1 MLRIDGRVLAASVL
15 GVFLVGAIVG
25 FAVGGGSGQPGG
37 PTTPTDAGPGDGA
50 APTPTPSPVPTP
62 TGTALP
68 TTAAT
73 ASPTAFPTA
82 TPPSTP
88 TATPSP
94 VPTPTTTLAPT
105 VTSEPTPTA
114 TRTPTLIR
122 RFDTA
127 EIERQ
132 LRRLINDWREDR
144 GLEPFGYPDGTVVRK
159 LDRMATAHSVDMADL
174 GETVHRID
182 NRSSAGRYRAAEL
195 FETCQFKK
203 SDAQYIVTPTRN
215 RLEVLGK
222 TYAGK
227 SYRGPNGTRYNENES
242 MVARAVFENWRTDS
256 VFRDRLAYANAT
268 RIGIGIETT
277 ERNEVYVAGNLCG
290 VYGSA

>member
-15 GVFLVGAIVG
+15 GVFVVGALLG

-37 PTTPTDAGPGDGA
+37 PATPTDAPSGGA
-50 APTPTPSPVPTP
+50 APTPTSSPAPTATLTATGTSTSAPTP
-62 TGTALP
+62 TL
-68 TTAAT
+68 
-73 ASPTAFPTA
+73 
-82 TPPSTP
+82 TP
-88 TATPSP
+88 TATPTA
-94 VPTPTTTLAPT
+94 TPTT
-105 VTSEPTPTA
+105 VPTPTA
-114 TRTPTLIR
+114 TATPTVAPEPTPTPTRTPMLIR
-122 RFDTA
+122 RFDTE
-127 EIERQ
+127 EIEDH
-132 LRRLINDWREDR
+132 LRTLINDWRDER
-144 GLEPFGYPDGTVVRK
+144 GLQPFTHPEGAVVRK

-182 NRSSAGRYRAAEL
+182 NRSSAGRYRAFDL

-203 SDAQYIVTPTRN
+203 RGAQYIVTPTRN

-222 TYAGK
+222 TYAGTT
-227 SYRGPNGTRYNENES
+227 YRGPDGPRYNDNES
-242 MVARAVFENWRTDS
+242 MVASAIFENWRTNS

-277 ERNEVYVAGNLCG
+277 EKNEVYVTGNVCG

>member
-37 PTTPTDAGPGDGA
+37 PATPTDAGPGDGA

-62 TGTALP
+62 TGTAVP

-73 ASPTAFPTA
+73 ASPTPFPTV
-82 TPPSTP
+82 TPTPVSTP
-88 TATPSP
+88 TATATS
-94 VPTPTTTLAPT
+94 VPT
-105 VTSEPTPTA
+105 VTAEPTPTA
-114 TRTPTLIR
+114 TRTPALIR

-127 EIERQ
+127 ESERH

-144 GLEPFGYPDGTVVRK
+144 GLEPFTNPDGTVVRK

-227 SYRGPNGTRYNENES
+227 SYRGPNGTRYNGNES
-242 MVARAVFENWRTDS
+242 MVAQAVFDNWRTDS
-256 VFRDRLAYANAT
+256 VFRDRLAYANAS
-268 RIGIGIETT
+268 RIGIGVETT
-277 ERNEVYVAGNLCG
+277 ERNEVYVTGNLCG